1 MENNKNFSFKLLSYQ
16 ELCDLKLH
24 VINRCGE
31 VNKDIALK
39 NYSEY
44 QYESFIK
51 RCNITLKDIKKRGYN
66 PTSHLIVAKCSDDNK
81 YYLIEGQGRRGAIII
96 GTNKGDFT
104 INEIPC
110 MIFSNPMTYDE
121 IGKEIIRHNTQKSQ
135 NPWKSND
142 IAFSS
147 AKQFGGAIEDAYRFE
162 MEYRERLSTP
172 NKSYNARLMIYGT
185 SKCSHLRDKE
195 CYMTMDDFRKD
206 YKLFMDIYEYY
217 VNNFG
222 RKEKRNHFKSKIRTQ
237 SFAIIYESFFNKLYK
252 LLNEKNLDPYIF
264 LPKVNKA
271 FCEES
276 TKISIDDFNDL
287 LSLNKND
294 KRGFMYFSRMHKVL
308 MSVFTK
314 GEISVRDFE
323 EWQYGINKITK
334 SVA

>member
-51 RCNITLKDIKKRGYN
+51 RCNITLKDIKRRGYN

-96 GTNKGDFT
+96 GNNNGDFV

-110 MIFSNPMTYDE
+110 MIFSNPLTYDE
-121 IGKEIIRHNTQKSQ
+121 IGNEIIRHNTQKSQ
-135 NPWKSND
+135 NPWKSSD

-147 AKQFGGAIEDAYRFE
+147 AKQFGGPIEDAYRFE
-162 MEYRERLSTP
+162 MDYRERLSTP

-195 CYMTMDDFRKD
+195 CCMTMDDFRKD
-206 YKLFMDIYEYY
+206 YRLFMDIYEYY

-222 RKEKRNHFKSKIRTQ
+222 RKEVRKKYKSKIRTQ

-252 LLNEKNLDPYIF
+252 LLNEKNLDPYIY

-271 FCEES
+271 FCENS
-276 TKISIDDFNDL
+276 TKIPLDDFDKL
-287 LSLNKND
+287 LSLNKSH
-294 KRGFMYFSRMHKVL
+294 KRDFMHYSRMDYVL
-308 MSVFTK
+308 MNVFTNK
-314 GEISVRDFE
+314 EISATDFE
-323 EWQYGINKITK
+323 EWKYGINKITK
-334 SVA
+334 NVA